1 LLRVENVSTG
11 YDNIR
16 VLHQI
21 SLTVGEGEIVTL
33 IGSNGVGKTTTLKT
47 ISGLLKPTEGKIYFN
62 NRDISQLPPHEIVE
76 LGISHVPE
84 GRNVFPRLTVKENLE
99 MGAYTRK
106 DKVEIKKDYARIM
119 ELFPQLA
126 QRQKQVAGTLSGGE
140 QQMLAIGRALMSR
153 PRLLLLDEPSMGLAP
168 LVVTSIFEIIKDINR
183 QGTPILLVEQNAQI
197 ALRTAHRGYVME
209 TGRIVMSDSARALL
223 QNDRVRKTYL
233 GE

>member
-1 LLRVENVSTG
+1 MLRVENVSTG

-106 DKVEIKKDYARIM
+106 DKVEIKKDYAGSWSFSRSW
-119 ELFPQLA
+119 P
-126 QRQKQVAGTLSGGE
+126 SGKS
-140 QQMLAIGRALMSR
+140 RSPAL
-153 PRLLLLDEPSMGLAP
+153 
-168 LVVTSIFEIIKDINR
+168 
-183 QGTPILLVEQNAQI
+183 
-197 ALRTAHRGYVME
+197 
-209 TGRIVMSDSARALL
+209 
-223 QNDRVRKTYL
+223 
-233 GE
+233 

>member
-1 LLRVENVSTG
+1 MLRVENVSTG

-84 GRNVFPRLTVKENLE
+84 GRNVFP
-99 MGAYTRK
+99 A
-106 DKVEIKKDYARIM
+106 
-119 ELFPQLA
+119 
-126 QRQKQVAGTLSGGE
+126 
-140 QQMLAIGRALMSR
+140 
-153 PRLLLLDEPSMGLAP
+153 
-168 LVVTSIFEIIKDINR
+168 
-183 QGTPILLVEQNAQI
+183 
-197 ALRTAHRGYVME
+197 
-209 TGRIVMSDSARALL
+209 
-223 QNDRVRKTYL
+223 
-233 GE
+233 